1 MDHAGIGYWIT
12 IALLGFVVTPVLG
25 ALVKWVDRLV
35 TARIQW
41 RKGPPPF
48 QVFADVLK
56 LMGKETLVSEGA
68 CTPVFLLAPILGFI
82 GVGVAAAMLWATA
95 LGGNA
100 GFNGDLIVLIYFLV
114 FPSLALILGASASGS
129 PHAGVGAAREMKLV
143 IAYELPLILAVS
155 VAVLKAG
162 GTFRLAD
169 IVAADPTGAA
179 SPALLGF
186 ASVLAVACALMTV
199 QAKLG
204 LVPFDQAE
212 AETELMGGVI
222 VDYSGP
228 PLAFILL
235 TRAMLLVVLPMFV
248 ITVLWGGF
256 VLTGLGLLATI
267 GKFLLIIVIIVLMRN
282 TCPRVR
288 IDQAVKWF
296 WFAVTPV
303 AALACYAAVLGK

>member
-1 MDHAGIGYWIT
+1 MGFWII

-25 ALVKWVDRLV
+25 MLVKWVDRLV

-41 RKGPPPF
+41 RKGPPPY
-48 QVFADVLK
+48 QVLADVLK

-68 CTPVFLLAPILGFI
+68 CTPVFLMAPVLGFA
-82 GVGVAAAMLWATA
+82 GVGVAATMLWATA
-95 LGGNA
+95 LGA
-100 GFNGDLIVLIYFLV
+100 DVGFGGDLIVVIYFLV
-114 FPSLALILGASASGS
+114 FPSLALIMGASASGG

-143 IAYELPLILAVS
+143 IAYELPLILAAT
-155 VAVLKAG
+155 VAVVKAG
-162 GTFRLAD
+162 GTFRLAE
-169 IVAADPTGAA
+169 IAAADSTGAT
-179 SPALLGF
+179 SPVLMSV
-186 ASVLAVACALMTV
+186 ASVLAVGCMLMSV

-222 VDYSGP
+222 LEYSGP

-235 TRAMLLVVLPMFV
+235 TKAMLLVVLPMFV
-248 ITVLWGGF
+248 ITVLWGGI
-256 VLTGLGLLATI
+256 VLTGLFGLLATL

-296 WFAVTPV
+296 WFAVAPV
-303 AALACYAAVLGK
+303 AMLACVAAVLGK